1 MNAYILS
8 PQSEADIF
16 EIWIYLAQETSL
28 DYANQIEAHLFKD
41 FERLAATPGLGHRRE
56 DLTELPVLFYR
67 AFPYEFM
74 IVYRSTVP
82 LEIVAVLHAKRN
94 VEKILKD
101 RA

>member
-8 PQSEADIF
+8 PQSEVDIF
-16 EIWIYLAQETSL
+16 EIWTYLAQETSL
-28 DYANQIEAHLFKD
+28 DFADQIEAHLFKD

-56 DLTELPVLFYR
+56 DLTKIPVLFYR

-94 VEKILKD
+94 VEKILKN
-101 RA
+101 RS